1 MSHHLMENLTY
12 ARHLKNFK
20 KNSIPCQ
27 AVCNM
32 VEISKLPKEFRHI
45 QRLEWILMAR
55 QPLFKKISLMSK
67 GQSAKLK
74 GTLCNVPIDVV
85 DIFRTLPCS
94 ADSNGI
100 VIVKQIDRPCPF

>member
-1 MSHHLMENLTY
+1 ML
-12 ARHLKNFK
+12 
-20 KNSIPCQ
+20 
-27 AVCNM
+27 
-32 VEISKLPKEFRHI
+32 EISKLPKEVRDI
-45 QRLEWILMAR
+45 QRLERFLIAR
-55 QPLFKKISLMSK
+55 QPPFKKISIMWK